1 MEPASQYNQ
10 LVKAKKEEILFML
23 LSRLK
28 EGRKN
33 SAPGIR
39 SGVVNP
45 QFLTNSRDETLL
57 MQLGVRDFNH
67 VLAPQ
72 F

>member
-1 MEPASQYNQ
+1 
-10 LVKAKKEEILFML
+10 ML

-45 QFLTNSRDETLL
+45 QFLTNSRDDTLL